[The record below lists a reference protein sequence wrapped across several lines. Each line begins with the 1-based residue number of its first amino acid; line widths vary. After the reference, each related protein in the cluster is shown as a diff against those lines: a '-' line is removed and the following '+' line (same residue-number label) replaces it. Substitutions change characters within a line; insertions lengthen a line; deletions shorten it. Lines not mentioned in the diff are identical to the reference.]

1 MSEIKKVV
9 VFIGAVLFL
18 GACMLPAGGGYE
30 FPYFIA
36 ILGIIL
42 MVIPPLHTAWKNR
55 KFYKQDFD
63 EKDIDEK

>member
-1 MSEIKKVV
+1 MSEIKKAV

-18 GACMLPAGGGYE
+18 GACILPAGGGYE

-42 MVIPPLHTAWKNR
+42 MIVPPIHTAWKNQQNPD
-55 KFYKQDFD
+55 K
-63 EKDIDEK
+63 KDIDKK

>member
-18 GACMLPAGGGYE
+18 GACIMMTGEVYECGLVAG
-30 FPYFIA
+30 IA
-36 ILGIIL
+36 GIIL